1 VLAQKPDLVVVGAGI
16 VGLAHAVEAIRRGLS
31 VVVIERDERA
41 VGASVRNFGHACVTG
56 QLGDAHRWA
65 LAARHRWLE
74 LASTAGYWTSSEGAV
89 VAARREDEMAVI
101 EELVASGHG
110 DARVLDRVGM
120 HALVELSDDVIGG
133 AHLPLDIRVNPREAV
148 ASIAAWVERQPGA
161 EIRWRTSF
169 LGLDGDTIRTSRGDI
184 VAGRAIVC
192 VGHDV
197 DRVFPDVATE
207 AGVQRCELHMLRVAN
222 PRRATIAPAVLS
234 ATSLLRYDAFAAQ
247 PAAAGLRARF
257 DRDHA
262 DLLDA
267 GLNLMFTQ
275 LPDGDLTIG
284 DTHGYAVTLPPYR
297 DEAYDEL
304 VLHETSRLLGV
315 PSLTVKQR
323 WRGVYASAPRSTLVA
338 DVSPTATVVSVTSG
352 IGMTIGHGLAID
364 VLDRLLGGA

>member
-1 VLAQKPDLVVVGAGI
+1 M
-16 VGLAHAVEAIRRGLS
+16 EAIRRGLS

-41 VGASVRNFGHACVTG
+41 VGASVRNFGHACITG

-65 LAARHRWLE
+65 IAARQRWLE
-74 LASTAGYWTSSEGAV
+74 LASSAGFWTATDGAV
-89 VAARREDEMAVI
+89 VAARSDDEMAVL
-101 EELVASGHG
+101 EELVESGHG
-110 DARVLDRVGM
+110 DARVLDRAGLR
-120 HALVELSDDVIGG
+120 ALVELSDDVIGG

-169 LGLDGDTIRTSRGDI
+169 LGLDGDTIRTSRGDV

-197 DRVFPDVATE
+197 DRLFPDVAAE
-207 AGVQRCELHMLRVAN
+207 AGVQRCGLHMLRVAN
-222 PRRATIAPAVLS
+222 PRPATIAPAVLS
-234 ATSLLRYDAFAAQ
+234 ATGLLRYEAFAAQ
-247 PAAAGLRARF
+247 PAAAALRARF
-257 DRDHA
+257 EREHA

-284 DTHGYAVTLPPYR
+284 DTHGDAVTLPPYR
-297 DEAYDEL
+297 DEAHDEL
-304 VLHETSRLLGV
+304 VLRETSRLLGV
-315 PSLTVKQR
+315 PRLTVKQR
-323 WRGVYASAPRSTLVA
+323 WRGVYASAPKATLVA
-338 DVSPTATVVSVTSG
+338 DISPSATVVSITSG

-364 VLDRLLGGA
+364 VLDDLLA